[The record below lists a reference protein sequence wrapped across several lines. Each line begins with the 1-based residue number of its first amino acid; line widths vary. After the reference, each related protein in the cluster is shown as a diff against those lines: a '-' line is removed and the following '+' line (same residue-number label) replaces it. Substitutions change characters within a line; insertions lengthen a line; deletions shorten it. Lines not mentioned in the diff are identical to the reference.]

1 MKKIFIL
8 ILFFSGAMP
17 RAGTCSMIAS
27 VDTDIFV
34 HELYQMTDLQIPYMT
49 ASENDILTGTD
60 VVATDSMCVFSNN
73 YMFSPSP
80 QFQIGAASQNGTL
93 SGNPGRFI
101 SRNDF
106 FEIEYY
112 VSYSVDGGPYT
123 SFTEGFPSPNISMGF
138 IPNVTCQNGLGN
150 NMTLR
155 ISLLGSTLASARAGV
170 YSDTLFISIFP
181 PG

>member
-8 ILFFSGAMP
+8 ILFFSQAMP
-17 RAGTCSMIAS
+17 GAGTCSTVAS

-34 HELYQMTDLQIPYMT
+34 HELFQMTDLQIPYMT
-49 ASENDILTGTD
+49 ASQNDILNGSD
-60 VVATDSMCVFSNN
+60 VVATDGMCVFSNK
-73 YMFSPSP
+73 YMAGSTP

-101 SRNDF
+101 SKNAF

-112 VSYSVDGGPYT
+112 VSYSVNGGAYIP
-123 SFTEGFPSPNISMGF
+123 FTEGIPSPNISMGS
-138 IPNVTCQNGLGN
+138 IPNITCQNGLGN